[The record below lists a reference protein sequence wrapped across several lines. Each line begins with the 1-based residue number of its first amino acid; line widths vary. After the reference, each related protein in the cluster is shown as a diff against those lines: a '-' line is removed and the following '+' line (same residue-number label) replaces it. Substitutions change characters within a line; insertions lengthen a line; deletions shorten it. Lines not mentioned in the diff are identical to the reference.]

1 MNEKKRNTKV
11 VKDRYT
17 FKEISAI
24 FSSNCGQK
32 FAQKKNHK
40 MSIKMSIK
48 FRDHFFLCLEKTV
61 EAFCA
66 KSKIETLDKGEKY
79 VQSKQ

>member
-1 MNEKKRNTKV
+1 
-11 VKDRYT
+11 
-17 FKEISAI
+17 
-24 FSSNCGQK
+24 
-32 FAQKKNHK
+32 
-40 MSIKMSIK
+40 MSIK